1 MKYHN
6 ALVYGFDICCV
17 LLRLFVFP
25 TAVTV
30 LLCSINAAGSCGCCE
45 SDDVLNV
52 VLHCSVATCMGAR
65 VVCESMVLLFVY
77 EYVVLKLSVRLLFI
91 PCETSSEFRRKV
103 HYKFNHASN
112 ANDVLYYN
120 S

>member
-1 MKYHN
+1 M
-6 ALVYGFDICCV
+6 

-30 LLCSINAAGSCGCCE
+30 LLCSINAAWSCGCCE
-45 SDDVLNV
+45 SDDEVLNV

-91 PCETSSEFRRKV
+91 PCETSSEFSRKTP
-103 HYKFNHASN
+103 YKFNHAFQCQ
-112 ANDVLYYN
+112 
-120 S
+120 